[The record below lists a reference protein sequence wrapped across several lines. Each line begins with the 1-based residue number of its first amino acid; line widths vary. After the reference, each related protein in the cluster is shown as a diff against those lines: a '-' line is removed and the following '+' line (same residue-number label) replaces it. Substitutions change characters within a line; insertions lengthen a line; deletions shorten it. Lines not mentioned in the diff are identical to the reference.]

1 MQHTTKPTFHLPRRT
16 VQIGTL
22 LLLTLIPAVGL
33 FRIDLATATF
43 HIAGHPVLWSNFAF
57 TIGLV
62 IALIT
67 FFVLTY
73 TTIGPL
79 WCGWSCPQN
88 LLVEWANHLTHR
100 FLGKRADVH
109 IDGKGMVVAASKNK
123 LVNWLMLGA
132 IILAASMALA
142 LIPLLYFLPP
152 ADVLDF
158 VLLRANNQ
166 VTSFFTFP
174 YLFIAFLIFIDVA
187 LLRYFFCDYAC
198 AYRFG
203 NILFKN
209 RDALHIGYDASR
221 SPDCAKCNYC
231 SVSCLTGIQP
241 TDIKQQD
248 RCIGCGECVDA
259 CDQLHEKTGTK
270 GLLRFQAG
278 TTAGTSAWKQKLK
291 GIASRKLNWMLAT
304 VFLLGC
310 SMMAWGYATQKT
322 LPPPISPEVLQ
333 KQQRIERVCNEQ
345 CASYIDSCKD
355 RDIAGCYRAS
365 ACRCDCNLQQD
376 PGSPDRGA
384 WQQCVKRFNSLA
396 DSLNTTTPDKKH

>member
-1 MQHTTKPTFHLPRRT
+1 MHHTSKPKFHLPRRT

-22 LLLTLIPAVGL
+22 LLMILIPTVGL

-57 TIGLV
+57 TIGLA
-62 IALIT
+62 IAAIT

-73 TTIGPL
+73 TTIGPV

-88 LLVEWANHLTHR
+88 FLVEWANNLTHR
-100 FLGKRADVH
+100 FLGKRADVR

-123 LVNWLMLGA
+123 LANWLMLGS

-152 ADVLDF
+152 AEVLGF
-158 VLLRANNQ
+158 ILLRANNQ
-166 VTSFFTFP
+166 ATSFFTFP
-174 YLFIAFLIFIDVA
+174 YFFIALLIFIDVA
-187 LLRYFFCDYAC
+187 FLRYFFCDYAC

-209 RDALHIGYDASR
+209 RDALHIGYDATR
-221 SPDCAKCNYC
+221 SADCAKCNFC

-259 CDQLHEKTGTK
+259 CDQLHEKTGTQ
-270 GLLRFQAG
+270 GLLRFKAG
-278 TTAGTSAWKQKLK
+278 MTGGASAWKQKLK
-291 GIASRKLNWMLAT
+291 AIASRRLNWMLGLF
-304 VFLLGC
+304 FLLGC
-310 SMMAWGYATQKT
+310 AMMAWGFVTQ
-322 LPPPISPEVLQ
+322 PPLIQQPSPEVLQ
-333 KQQRIERVCNEQ
+333 KQQHIERVCNEQ
-345 CASYIDSCKD
+345 CASYIDSCKGH
-355 RDIAGCYRAS
+355 DIAGCYRAS
-365 ACRCDCNLQQD
+365 ACRCACNLQQD
-376 PGSPDRGA
+376 PGSPDRGT
-384 WQQCVKRFNSLA
+384 WQQCVKRFNEFA
-396 DSLNTTTPDKKH
+396 DSLNRKSQDQKH